1 MRSSLPRTDQEEI
14 ERLNRDVSLE
24 RLVEAW
30 GVELR
35 AVDDKLGGRCPFH
48 EDAEHALIL
57 LPKANT
63 WTCSGCEVTDGTTI
77 EWTMRAQG
85 ISRRHAVELLR
96 ADHGGDGTEK
106 LVKHSTTQKL
116 PELIAAGLEDAKLLE
131 QVVMYYADTLKRT
144 PPALDMLK
152 QYGVGAEAI
161 ERFRIGVSDRSLG
174 YRLPRA
180 NRRAGAE
187 VRGRLQRL
195 GILRQTGHESLRGCI
210 TVPLLHEDDAVVTV
224 YGRRLDDRAGETADV
239 YARSISIGVFNIE
252 ALRTN
257 RDIVVCSS
265 VFDALVMWS
274 NGVRGVT
281 AVHDANRAHLKA
293 VIAKSGIAK
302 VTLCFPRT
310 DEGDEGAEQLK
321 EVLSAA
327 EVEIFRALL
336 PSGMDAR
343 SFIASSSSSP
353 TEALATVLRQAEW
366 IGGLKPKS
374 PSPAVPVI
382 DPPAA
387 TEVTQPTNTADI
399 VIELGDRRW
408 RIRGLGNNLS
418 YERLRV
424 HLFVSRETKDS
435 RTSGFFVDTIE
446 LYSARQRNAFIEQ
459 AADELALDAD
469 IVKKDLGHVLLRLEA
484 LQDGQIRA
492 TLQPK
497 SATPAMT
504 DSERTAAMDLLRDR
518 KLVERIVADFDRCG
532 VVGES
537 DNALVGYLAATSRKL
552 HHPLAIV
559 VQSSSGSG
567 KSSLMQAVLDFIPEE
582 ERRSFSAL
590 TGQSIF
596 YMGEADIAH
605 KVLSIAEEEGASRAS
620 YALKV
625 LQSEGALTIASTAK
639 EAGTGR
645 LVTHEYRV
653 QGPVAIFTTTTAIDV
668 DEELL
673 SRCIVLAVD
682 ERPEQTHAI
691 HERQRQA
698 QTLDGLF
705 ARVDREA
712 VLTLH
717 RNAQRLLRPIAIV
730 NPFAS
735 ELSFT
740 DHRVR
745 ARRDHRKY
753 LGLIEAITLLRQHQ
767 RSTKTAERNGVGVEY
782 IEVARDDLALAD
794 RLVASV
800 VSRGLDDLPPM
811 TKRVLTLLDV
821 MVREAAR
828 KQGVDPADVRFTRRD
843 VRERLGVGST
853 QAWVHLRRLIE
864 GEYLLVHPSRR
875 GRGVVFEL
883 ALEPVRTPM
892 SSGAQGACSELPSGD
907 VRPPEEAMAPE
918 KMAAE
923 AHRSVSARSHTG
935 AR

>member
-1 MRSSLPRTDQEEI
+1 MPKTDLEEI
-14 ERLNRDVSLE
+14 ERLRRDVSLE
-24 RLVEAW
+24 RLVEAR

-35 AVDDKLGGRCPFH
+35 PDEDKLVGRCPFH
-48 EDAEHALIL
+48 ENAEHALIL
-57 LPKANT
+57 ATKANT
-63 WTCSGCEVTDGTTI
+63 WTCSGCDVTDGTTI
-77 EWTMRAQG
+77 EWTMKAEG

-96 ADHGGDGTEK
+96 ADHAGGGTEK

-131 QVVMYYADTLKRT
+131 QVVTYYADTLKRT

-180 NRRAGAE
+180 NRKAGAE

-210 TVPLLHEDDAVVTV
+210 TVPLLDEDDAVVTV
-224 YGRRLDDRAGETADV
+224 YGRRLDDRAVETADV
-239 YARSISIGVFNIE
+239 YASSISIGVFNIE

-293 VIAKSGIAK
+293 HIAKSAIAK

-310 DEGDEGAEQLK
+310 VEGDGGAEQLK

-343 SFIASSSSSP
+343 SFIASSSSLPS
-353 TEALATVLRQAEW
+353 EALATVLRQAEW

-408 RIRGLGNNLS
+408 RVRGLANNHS

-446 LYSARQRNAFIEQ
+446 LYSARQRNAFVEQ
-459 AADELALDAD
+459 AGNELGLDGD
-469 IVKKDLGHVLLRLEA
+469 VVKKDLGHVLLRLEA
-484 LQDGQIRA
+484 LQDEQIRA

-497 SATPAMT
+497 TATPTMT
-504 DSERTAAMDLLRDR
+504 DSERTAAMDLLRDP

-537 DNALVGYLAATSRKL
+537 ENALVGYLAATSRKL
-552 HHPLAIV
+552 RHPLAIV
-559 VQSSSGSG
+559 FQSSSGSG
-567 KSSLMQAVLDFIPEE
+567 KSSLMQAVLDFVPEE

-596 YMGEADIAH
+596 YMGEGDIAF
-605 KVLSIAEEEGASRAS
+605 KVLSIAEEE
-620 YALKV
+620 
-625 LQSEGALTIASTAK
+625 AK

-691 HERQRQA
+691 QERQRQA
-698 QTLDGLF
+698 QTLEGLF
-705 ARVDREA
+705 GRVDRETTIA
-712 VLTLH
+712 LH
-717 RNAQRLLRPIAIV
+717 RNAQRLLTPIAIV

-735 ELSFT
+735 ELSFS

-767 RSTKTAERNGVGVEY
+767 RTAKTAERNGVVVEY
-782 IEVARDDLALAD
+782 IEVTKDDLALAD
-794 RLVASV
+794 RLIASV

-811 TKRVLTLLDV
+811 TKRLLTLLDV

-828 KQGVDPADVRFTRRD
+828 KQGVDPADVRFTRRE
-843 VRERLGVGST
+843 VRERLGLGST

-883 ALEPVRTPM
+883 ALEPAPTAT
-892 SSGAQGACSELPSGD
+892 SSGAEGASSEVPSVD
-907 VRPPEEAMAPE
+907 VRPAEESTTPE
-918 KMAAE
+918 KTAADPL
-923 AHRSVSARSHTG
+923 RSVSARSHTG
-935 AR
+935 AP